1 MLKSADRADSNSA
14 VRKDVWVRVPP
25 AAPETPGDFECS
37 ASPREPTA
45 CIDERGRGPS
55 YAYLLGVYLGDGML
69 TAGPR
74 NVWRLRIVLDAK
86 YPGIIARAK
95 GAIAEVAVR
104 STGEAPRA
112 GAVELYSNW
121 KHWICAFPQH
131 GFGRKH
137 LRQIALAGWQSELV
151 AAYPEEFLTGLI
163 HSDGCRF
170 INTVKTYSY
179 PTCAFSNRSPDIRSL
194 FIDACSRIGVATR
207 ENSRYDVYVARRD
220 SVALLDR
227 FIGPKA

>member
-1 MLKSADRADSNSA
+1 
-14 VRKDVWVRVPP
+14 
-25 AAPETPGDFECS
+25 
-37 ASPREPTA
+37 
-45 CIDERGRGPS
+45 
-55 YAYLLGVYLGDGML
+55 ML

-151 AAYPEEFLTGLI
+151 AAYPEEILTGLI